1 MKFLCDVRS
10 PSPTPSSTLKKLS
23 LRIVVLTYASP
34 IARISYLHPTPPLL
48 LVLVKKQKKCCES
61 PNARPQTSS
70 PSVMTPP
77 TPAPSIKEWSSKNK
91 CSIRALSSPPLRVS
105 ISCIHTYTDI
115 HPADATSEVRT
126 KKSKN

>member
-1 MKFLCDVRS
+1 MKFLCDARS
-10 PSPTPSSTLKKLS
+10 TSPTPSSTLKKLS

-70 PSVMTPP
+70 SSVMTPP

-91 CSIRALSSPPLRVS
+91 CSIRALPPPS
-105 ISCIHTYTDI
+105 EYQFPAYIHIQTYI
-115 HPADATSEVRT
+115 QQMPPQKCAQ